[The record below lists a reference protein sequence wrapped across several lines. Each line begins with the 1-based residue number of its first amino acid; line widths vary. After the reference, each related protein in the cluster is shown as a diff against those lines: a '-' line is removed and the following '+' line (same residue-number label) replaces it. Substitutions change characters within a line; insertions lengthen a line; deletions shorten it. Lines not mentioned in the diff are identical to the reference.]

1 MFRDKGS
8 QRGSLSPAA
17 ILAAGF
23 ALTIA
28 VGTLLLSLPA
38 VSAGERLGFVD
49 ALFTATSA
57 VCVTGLTV
65 VDTGGHFTRLGQCVI
80 LALFQVGALGI
91 FTFST
96 FFMLL
101 LRGKTTLKGRL
112 VIQETMTHFP
122 YRNLLKLLRNIVLF
136 TFGAEALGAL
146 CLWLYFR
153 ENLPGGEAAYVSVFH
168 SVSAFCNA
176 GFSLWPDSL
185 ERYASSAAVCLTIMT
200 LIVVGGLGFTVVT
213 DLGAYF
219 FRRRRAGLRRLS
231 LHSRL
236 VLAMT
241 SGLILV
247 GALLF
252 WLLERGA
259 ALESRPIAEQALVSV
274 FHSITARTA
283 GFNTAPIAGLTGA
296 TLFVLIALMFI
307 GASPGSV
314 GGGVKTTTFGIY
326 IMMIVAYLR
335 GKENVEIFGRTIPRE
350 IASKA
355 LATIGA
361 SFSLVIVSA
370 LLIQILEAHGS
381 VEHTHFLDWL
391 FEVVSAYGTV
401 GLSTGVTPEL
411 KPASKLVIA
420 ATMFAGR
427 VGPLGLA
434 LSLFK
439 QETVRRFKYPEENV
453 MIG

>member
-146 CLWLYFR
+146 CLWLYSAVSD
-153 ENLPGGEAAYVSVFH
+153 AA
-168 SVSAFCNA
+168 
-176 GFSLWPDSL
+176 
-185 ERYASSAAVCLTIMT
+185 
-200 LIVVGGLGFTVVT
+200 
-213 DLGAYF
+213 
-219 FRRRRAGLRRLS
+219 
-231 LHSRL
+231 
-236 VLAMT
+236 
-241 SGLILV
+241 
-247 GALLF
+247 
-252 WLLERGA
+252 
-259 ALESRPIAEQALVSV
+259 
-274 FHSITARTA
+274 
-283 GFNTAPIAGLTGA
+283 
-296 TLFVLIALMFI
+296 
-307 GASPGSV
+307 
-314 GGGVKTTTFGIY
+314 
-326 IMMIVAYLR
+326 
-335 GKENVEIFGRTIPRE
+335 
-350 IASKA
+350 
-355 LATIGA
+355 
-361 SFSLVIVSA
+361 
-370 LLIQILEAHGS
+370 
-381 VEHTHFLDWL
+381 
-391 FEVVSAYGTV
+391 
-401 GLSTGVTPEL
+401 
-411 KPASKLVIA
+411 
-420 ATMFAGR
+420 
-427 VGPLGLA
+427 
-434 LSLFK
+434 
-439 QETVRRFKYPEENV
+439 
-453 MIG
+453 